1 MNHDSY
7 PDSYLRD
14 ILTTVKTI
22 AVVGAS
28 DDDTRPV
35 YGVMRFLQSRGYRT
49 IPVNPRLT
57 GKKLMGETVYG
68 ALGEVPEKIDM
79 VDVFRRKEDLP
90 MVYEEAIAIAP
101 AVIWTQLGL
110 RDDAAAA
117 KAEAAGIKV
126 VMNHC
131 PAIEIPRLGI

>member
-7 PDSYLRD
+7 PDSYLKD

-28 DDDTRPV
+28 DDDMRPV
-35 YGVMRFLQSRGYRT
+35 YGVMRFLQNRGYRT

-68 ALGEVPEKIDM
+68 ALGEIPDKIDM
-79 VDVFRRKEDLP
+79 VDIFRRKEDLP
-90 MVYEEAIAIAP
+90 MVFDDALAIAP

-110 RDDAAAA
+110 RNDAVAA

>member
-28 DDDTRPV
+28 DDEMRPV
-35 YGVMRFLQSRGYRT
+35 YGVMRFLQGKGYRL
-49 IPVNPRLT
+49 IPVNPRLAGRT
-57 GKKLMGETVYG
+57 VMGETVYG
-68 ALGEVPEKIDM
+68 ALGDIPDKIDM
-79 VDVFRRKEDLP
+79 VDIFRRKEDLP
-90 MVYEEAIAIAP
+90 AVFDDAIAIAP

-110 RDDAAAA
+110 RNDTAAA

>member
-1 MNHDSY
+1 MNHDNY
-7 PDSYLRD
+7 PDSYLKD

-22 AVVGAS
+22 AVIGAS
-28 DDDTRPV
+28 DDETRPV
-35 YGVMRFLQSRGYRT
+35 YGVMRFLQSRGYRV
-49 IPVNPRLT
+49 IPVNPRLI

-68 ALGEVPEKIDM
+68 ALGDIPEKIDM

-90 MVYEEAIAIAP
+90 MVFDDAIAIAP

-117 KAEAAGIKV
+117 KAESAGIKV

-131 PAIEIPRLGI
+131 PAIEIPRLGV

>member
-22 AVVGAS
+22 AVIGAS
-28 DDDTRPV
+28 DDEMRPV
-35 YGVMRFLQSRGYRT
+35 YGVMRFLQSKGYRI
-49 IPVNPRLT
+49 IPVNPRLI

-68 ALGEVPEKIDM
+68 ALGDIPDKIDM
-79 VDVFRRKEDLP
+79 VDIFRRKEDLP
-90 MVYEEAIAIAP
+90 AVFDDAIAIAP

-110 RDDAAAA
+110 RNDAAAA

>member
-7 PDSYLRD
+7 PDSYLKD

-28 DDDTRPV
+28 DDDMRPV
-35 YGVMRFLQSRGYRT
+35 YGVMRFLQNRGYRT

-68 ALGEVPEKIDM
+68 ALGEIPDKIDM
-79 VDVFRRKEDLP
+79 VDIFRRKEDLP
-90 MVYEEAIAIAP
+90 MVFDDAIAIAP

-110 RDDAAAA
+110 RNDAVAA